1 MDYEAKLEGLTQNS
15 GQKTKRI
22 EFSCEKWKLRTMW
35 PRIDYEA
42 KMEGLT
48 HKTTVHTELNF
59 LDRNENEF
67 WSDQL
72 WAGTEGP
79 LFMPPSGLWTHEFT
93 TKKGIFF
100 GENRE
105 YKINVWYIN
114 TAELATGN
122 GQQKENTEKR
132 PEFADAQWG
141 TEGLT
146 LVESIKRIESYAENR
161 GGQW

>member
-1 MDYEAKLEGLTQNS
+1 MKRNWRVSPKTQARRR
-15 GQKTKRI
+15 K
-22 EFSCEKWKLRTMW
+22 
-35 PRIDYEA
+35 
-42 KMEGLT
+42 
-48 HKTTVHTELNF
+48 ELNF
-59 LDRNENEF
+59 LVRNENYVRCDPELTMRRKWRVSHTRRQYIPSWIFLTEMKTNFEVTNYGPELKGLYLCPHQDFGHMNLQPRKEF
-67 WSDQL
+67 
-72 WAGTEGP
+72 
-79 LFMPPSGLWTHEFT
+79 
-93 TKKGIFF
+93 FF